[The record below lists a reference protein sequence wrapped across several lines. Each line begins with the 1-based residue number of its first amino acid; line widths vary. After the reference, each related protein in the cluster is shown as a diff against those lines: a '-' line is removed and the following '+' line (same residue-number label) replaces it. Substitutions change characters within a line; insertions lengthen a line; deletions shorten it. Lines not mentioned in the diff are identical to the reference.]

1 MKAFDWSNP
10 YPSVRIPLFARN
22 VVSTSHPLAAQAG
35 LRMLLKGGN
44 AVDAAIAAAAAIVL
58 VEPVSCGLGGDCF
71 AIVWDGQQ
79 LHGLNSSGV
88 APAAWNVEYFKRK
101 HGVGPNGLA
110 VQPKRGW
117 DSVTVPGVVAG
128 WAALHEKLGKL
139 PFEQLFEPAIE
150 IAERGYAVPPV
161 VAHKWAAAA
170 NELSAQPGYAQAF
183 MPEGRAPKVGEH
195 FRFPDA
201 AYTLRR
207 IAATKGRDFYEGEL
221 AERIAAFSKEC
232 GGAMT
237 LEDLRGY
244 RPEWVKPI
252 SRSYRGYEL
261 HEIPPNGRGIAA
273 LIALGIVERFDMA
286 SMPVDSVQSQ
296 HVQIEAMKLAFADLY
311 KYVADPRSMEVTP
324 EQMLSDAYLD
334 SRAKL
339 IRLDRATHFEA
350 GRPHAGGTVYLTAA
364 DENGMMISF
373 IQSNYMGF
381 GSGVV
386 VPGTGISLQNR
397 GVGFSMDPKSAN
409 VVEGGKRPF
418 HTIIPGFL
426 TRGGK
431 PVMSFG
437 VMGGDMQPQ
446 GHLQTV
452 VRMIDY
458 HQQPQAACCARALE
472 GQPRFHAGHRDQH
485 GRRHRHRPEGPGA
498 SLEVGAG
505 SVHGLRRRS
514 VHLAHVRER
523 QRAGLRGRQRQPPRR
538 PGRGLLTAVSR
549 TRDTG
554 PAHCIQGKYHDE
566 TLCLDLRRRPP
577 GAGRLRRQ
585 RAEPAHRPAG
595 GSGRAGSA
603 PRPHLCGPH
612 RLHLAVRQAHR
623 HRSQAAF
630 RAAAGHLVDVQRRQQ
645 DADLQAARGRAVP

>member
-1 MKAFDWSNP
+1 MKSFDWGNP

-44 AVDAAIAAAAAIVL
+44 AVDAAIAAAATIVL

-71 AIVWDGQQ
+71 AIVWDGKE

-88 APAAWNVEYFKRK
+88 APAAWNTEYFKAK
-101 HGVGPNGLA
+101 YGTGPDGLA
-110 VQPKRGW
+110 IQPKRGW
-117 DSVTVPGVVAG
+117 DAVTVPGVVAG

-170 NELSAQPGYAQAF
+170 DELKSQPGYAQAF
-183 MPEGRAPKVGEH
+183 LPEGRAPKVGEH

-201 AYTLRR
+201 ANTLRR
-207 IAATKGRDFYEGEL
+207 IAESKGRDFYEGEL

-237 LEDLRGY
+237 LEDLRNY
-244 RPEWVKPI
+244 RPDWVKPI
-252 SRSYRGYEL
+252 SKSYRGYEL
-261 HEIPPNGRGIAA
+261 HEIPPNGQGIAA
-273 LIALGIVERFDMA
+273 LIALGIVERFDM
-286 SMPVDSVQSQ
+286 SDIPVDSVQSQ
-296 HVQIEAMKLAFADLY
+296 HIQIEAMKLAFADLY
-311 KYVADPRSMEVTP
+311 KYVADPRAMQVTP

-339 IRLDRATHFEA
+339 IRLDRATHAEA
-350 GRPHAGGTVYLTAA
+350 GRPHAGGTIYLTAA

-386 VPGTGISLQNR
+386 VPGTGISMQNR
-397 GVGFSMDPKSAN
+397 GVGFSMNPKSAN

-446 GHLQTV
+446 GHMQTV

-458 HQQPQAACCARALE
+458 HQNPQAACCAPRWKVNRDFTLDIETNMKASTIAGLKDLGHALKSVDD
-472 GQPRFHAGHRDQH
+472 PYMDF
-485 GRRHRHRPEGPGA
+485 
-498 SLEVGAG
+498 GAG
-505 SVHGLRRRS
+505 QFIWRMSENDNELGYVAASDSRRDG
-514 VHLAHVRER
+514 
-523 QRAGLRGRQRQPPRR
+523 Q
-538 PGRGLLTAVSR
+538 AV
-549 TRDTG
+549 G
-554 PAHCIQGKYHDE
+554 
-566 TLCLDLRRRPP
+566 
-577 GAGRLRRQ
+577 
-585 RAEPAHRPAG
+585 
-595 GSGRAGSA
+595 
-603 PRPHLCGPH
+603 
-612 RLHLAVRQAHR
+612 
-623 HRSQAAF
+623 F
-630 RAAAGHLVDVQRRQQ
+630 
-645 DADLQAARGRAVP
+645 